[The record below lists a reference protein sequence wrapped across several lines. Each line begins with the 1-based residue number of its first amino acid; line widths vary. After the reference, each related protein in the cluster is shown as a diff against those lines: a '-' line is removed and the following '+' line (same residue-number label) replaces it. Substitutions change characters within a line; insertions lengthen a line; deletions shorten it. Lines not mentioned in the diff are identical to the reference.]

1 MFGYQKKN
9 DQEEMLRKALMSSNM
24 VDPSMMAGMTANQ
37 GAINN
42 FAAPAAPS
50 ESVLGMQAPTG
61 AIDNTAATVEAL
73 SQAQTLDPAFLQAQ
87 QNAESDI
94 AREQMISNLGDMAS
108 SMSYQAT
115 PPGMIPLQRG
125 GGMMALPEIP
135 NLASSSPMT
144 NPATGEQVDFS
155 GLLDLFKNKGSGA

>member
-50 ESVLGMQAPTG
+50 ESMLGMQAQTG

-87 QNAESDI
+87 QNAESEI
-94 AREQMISNLGDMAS
+94 AREQMMKELASASAGMA
-108 SMSYQAT
+108 YQPTSAE
-115 PPGMIPLQRG
+115 MIPLQRG
-125 GGMMALPEIP
+125 GGMMAIQAPP
-135 NLASSSPMT
+135 MMMGQTSASQGQDIM
-144 NPATGEQVDFS
+144 
-155 GLLDLFKNKGSGA
+155 GLLNRFK

>member
-1 MFGYQKKN
+1 MFGYQKK
-9 DQEEMLRKALMSSNM
+9 DDKEEMLRKALMSSKM
-24 VDPSMMAGMTANQ
+24 VDPSMMAGMTASD

-50 ESVLGMQAPTG
+50 ESMLGMQAQTG

-94 AREQMISNLGDMAS
+94 AREQMMKELASASAGMA
-108 SMSYQAT
+108 YQPASAE
-115 PPGMIPLQRG
+115 MIPLQRG
-125 GGMMALPEIP
+125 GGMMAIQEPP
-135 NLASSSPMT
+135 MMMGQTSASQ
-144 NPATGEQVDFS
+144 GQDIL
-155 GLLDLFKNKGSGA
+155 GLLNRFK

>member
-42 FAAPAAPS
+42 FAAPEAPS
-50 ESVLGMQAPTG
+50 ESMLGMQAQAG
-61 AIDNTAATVEAL
+61 AIDNTATAMEAL

-87 QNAESDI
+87 QNAESEI
-94 AREQMISNLGDMAS
+94 AREQMMKELAGASAGMA
-108 SMSYQAT
+108 YQPTSAE
-115 PPGMIPLQRG
+115 MIPLQRG
-125 GGMMALPEIP
+125 GGMMAIQAPP
-135 NLASSSPMT
+135 MMMGQTSASQGQDIM
-144 NPATGEQVDFS
+144 
-155 GLLDLFKNKGSGA
+155 GLLNRFK

>member
-9 DQEEMLRKALMSSNM
+9 DQEEMLRKALMSSKM

-50 ESVLGMQAPTG
+50 ESMLGMQAQTG
-61 AIDNTAATVEAL
+61 AIDNTAAAMESL

-87 QNAESDI
+87 QNAESEI
-94 AREQMISNLGDMAS
+94 AREQMMKELAGAS
-108 SMSYQAT
+108 SGMAYQPTSAE
-115 PPGMIPLQRG
+115 MIPLQRG
-125 GGMMALPEIP
+125 GGMMAIQEPP
-135 NLASSSPMT
+135 SMMGQTSASQGQDIM
-144 NPATGEQVDFS
+144 
-155 GLLDLFKNKGSGA
+155 GLLNRFK

>member
-1 MFGYQKKN
+1 MFGYQKK
-9 DQEEMLRKALMSSNM
+9 DDKEEMLRKALMSSKM

-50 ESVLGMQAPTG
+50 ESMLGMQAQTG

-87 QNAESDI
+87 QNAESEI
-94 AREQMISNLGDMAS
+94 AREQMIKELAGASAAMA
-108 SMSYQAT
+108 YQPT
-115 PPGMIPLQRG
+115 SVEMIPLQRG
-125 GGMMALPEIP
+125 GGMMAIQEPP
-135 NLASSSPMT
+135 MMMGQTSASQGQDIM
-144 NPATGEQVDFS
+144 
-155 GLLDLFKNKGSGA
+155 GLLNRFK

>member
-9 DQEEMLRKALMSSNM
+9 DQEEMLRKALMSSKM

-50 ESVLGMQAPTG
+50 ESMLGMQAQTG
-61 AIDNTAATVEAL
+61 AIDNTAAAMESL

-87 QNAESDI
+87 QNAESEI
-94 AREQMISNLGDMAS
+94 AREQMMKGLAGASAAMA
-108 SMSYQAT
+108 YQPTSAE
-115 PPGMIPLQRG
+115 MIPLQRG
-125 GGMMALPEIP
+125 GGMMAIQEPP
-135 NLASSSPMT
+135 MMMGQTSASQGQDIM
-144 NPATGEQVDFS
+144 
-155 GLLDLFKNKGSGA
+155 GLLNRFK